1 MAVLLEASHVTMQFG
16 GLKAVNDV
24 DMEIQKGEV
33 HALIGPNGAGK
44 TTFFNIVSGIY
55 TPTSGTVTFDGE
67 DITKLKA
74 HQVTARGIARTF
86 QNILLFENMNIVRNV
101 MVGAHTRTGSSMLGS
116 VLRTRRSRE
125 AEKECYENA
134 MQTLEFVGMADL
146 AMQSA
151 SGLPY
156 GKKRILEIA
165 RALNSKPK
173 IIMLDEPAAGMNST
187 ESAELSRLIFRM
199 RDMGVTVLL
208 VEHDMKFVSDI
219 SDSITVLDHG
229 QKICDGDPKTA
240 LNDPRVI
247 EAYLGKEEE
256 DAE

>member
-1 MAVLLEASHVTMQFG
+1 MAVLLQASHVTMQFG

-24 DMEIQKGEV
+24 DMEIKKGEV

-116 VLRTRRSRE
+116 VL
-125 AEKECYENA
+125 
-134 MQTLEFVGMADL
+134 G
-146 AMQSA
+146 
-151 SGLPY
+151 
-156 GKKRILEIA
+156 
-165 RALNSKPK
+165 
-173 IIMLDEPAAGMNST
+173 PAAAARQRKNATRMRCRHWN
-187 ESAELSRLIFRM
+187 LLVWQIWQCSRHPDFRM
-199 RDMGVTVLL
+199 A
-208 VEHDMKFVSDI
+208 KSVS
-219 SDSITVLDHG
+219 L
-229 QKICDGDPKTA
+229 K
-240 LNDPRVI
+240 LRVR
-247 EAYLGKEEE
+247 
-256 DAE
+256 

>member
-1 MAVLLEASHVTMQFG
+1 MAVLLQASHVTMQFG

-116 VLRTRRSRE
+116 VLPQPRGRERMLRECDADTGICWYGRSGNAVGIRTS
-125 AEKECYENA
+125 
-134 MQTLEFVGMADL
+134 VW
-146 AMQSA
+146 
-151 SGLPY
+151 
-156 GKKRILEIA
+156 
-165 RALNSKPK
+165 
-173 IIMLDEPAAGMNST
+173 
-187 ESAELSRLIFRM
+187 
-199 RDMGVTVLL
+199 
-208 VEHDMKFVSDI
+208 
-219 SDSITVLDHG
+219 
-229 QKICDGDPKTA
+229 QK
-240 LNDPRVI
+240 
-247 EAYLGKEEE
+247 AYP
-256 DAE
+256 

>member
-1 MAVLLEASHVTMQFG
+1 MAVLLQASHVTMQFG

-101 MVGAHTRTGSSMLGS
+101 MVGAHTRTGSSMLGPPQPRGRERMLRECDADTGICWYGRSGNAVGIRTS
-116 VLRTRRSRE
+116 VW
-125 AEKECYENA
+125 
-134 MQTLEFVGMADL
+134 
-146 AMQSA
+146 
-151 SGLPY
+151 
-156 GKKRILEIA
+156 
-165 RALNSKPK
+165 
-173 IIMLDEPAAGMNST
+173 
-187 ESAELSRLIFRM
+187 
-199 RDMGVTVLL
+199 
-208 VEHDMKFVSDI
+208 
-219 SDSITVLDHG
+219 
-229 QKICDGDPKTA
+229 QK
-240 LNDPRVI
+240 
-247 EAYLGKEEE
+247 AYP
-256 DAE
+256 

>member
-1 MAVLLEASHVTMQFG
+1 MSLLEVKNLGISFG
-16 GLKAVNDV
+16 GLRAVDGFHISI
-24 DMEIQKGEV
+24 EKGQLYG
-33 HALIGPNGAGK
+33 LIGPNGAGK
-44 TTFFNIVSGIY
+44 TTVFNMLTGVY
-55 TPTSGTVTFDGE
+55 TPNDGSITLDGV
-67 DITKLKA
+67 DITGKKTIDINKA
-74 HQVTARGIARTF
+74 GIARTF